1 MQANGIFKWVTAE
14 NQTKNHFPMI
24 YHYWNTA
31 VSNSSVQIS
40 KKCLYI
46 YNLYIYRDWAI
57 SCKCSIDVGNDL
69 LLTSAILSH
78 SPPQTTECYNIFRNF
93 SSPGLLGKPGYE
105 CSSHLETKG
114 REMSDSRPGLQ
125 VPQMGLSLKA
135 NWKWGTFANIS
146 SRHVIFSGSACV
158 AAHLFF
164 WRNKWN
170 SYILTGC
177 SSPLNYKLRL
187 TGKCQIF
194 VLSRGYRRY
203 PYSVYHLTGRGCAA
217 YKGKKN
223 IKD

>member
-57 SCKCSIDVGNDL
+57 SCKCSTDVGNDL

-164 WRNKWN
+164 WRNKWS

-187 TGKCQIF
+187 TGKRQIF